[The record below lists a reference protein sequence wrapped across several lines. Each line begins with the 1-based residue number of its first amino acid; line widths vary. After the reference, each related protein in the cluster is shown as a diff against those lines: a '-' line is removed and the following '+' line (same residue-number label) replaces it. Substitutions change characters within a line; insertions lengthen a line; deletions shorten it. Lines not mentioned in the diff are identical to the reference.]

1 VAAWCRWAEGPCDG
15 TAFGCAGVVLK
26 LWVTLVLGQAGLLL
40 LIQLNVLII
49 ITSVLP
55 PNS

>member
-1 VAAWCRWAEGPCDG
+1 MAAWCRWAEGPCDG
-15 TAFGCAGVVLK
+15 TTFGCAGVVLK
-26 LWVTLVLGQAGLLL
+26 LWVTSVLGQAGLRL
-40 LIQLNVLII
+40 LIQLNLLII